1 MKSDA
6 GGCSVT
12 DIGWISLDIMDRL
25 DRLAEITETP
35 GYLTRRC
42 YTPEHRAAND
52 LAAEW
57 MRAAGMEVWQ
67 DAVGNM
73 MGRYE
78 GKTPGAPAILLGS
91 HLDTVIRAGKY
102 DGGLGV
108 LSAIDCVKS
117 LNERGVRYDNAIEV
131 ACFADEEGVRYQS
144 TFLGSRG
151 LAGTFDTG
159 LLDRPDKD
167 GITLAQA
174 MTEFGLDPAKIG
186 EAARKPGEIRC
197 YLEVHIEQGPVLEAE
212 DLSTCAVTAIA
223 GANRMTVSVTG
234 DAGHAG
240 TVPMSARQDA
250 LTAASECILAV
261 ESAAARHEHA
271 VGTVGQITAS
281 PGATNVIPGQAE
293 FSVDFRAADDAV
305 RRQAVDELI
314 TAFDAIAEK
323 RGVTLKID
331 HSHAANG
338 VTCAPEL
345 VDTIE
350 AALTDLG
357 QRPFRLPSGAG
368 HDAAALAEI
377 TDVGMIFVRCDRGIS
392 HSPEESI
399 TAEDAIAG
407 ATLLLR
413 TVERLGT
420 TNT

>member
-1 MKSDA
+1 MTEINNVSA
-6 GGCSVT
+6 
-12 DIGWISLDIMDRL
+12 DIMDRL
-25 DRLAEITETP
+25 DQLAQITETP

-52 LAAEW
+52 LAAKW
-57 MRAAGMEVWQ
+57 MREAGMEVWE

-73 MGRYE
+73 IGRYE

-91 HLDTVIRAGKY
+91 HLDTVIMAGKY

-151 LAGTFDTG
+151 LAGTFDMA

-174 MTEFGLDPAKIG
+174 MRDFGLDPARIA
-186 EAARKPGEIRC
+186 EAARKPEEIRC

-223 GANRMTVSVTG
+223 GANRMTVRVKG
-234 DAGHAG
+234 EAGHAG
-240 TVPMSARQDA
+240 TVPMGARKDA
-250 LTAASECILAV
+250 LSAAAEAVMAV
-261 ESAAARHEHA
+261 ESTAARHEHA
-271 VGTVGQITAS
+271 VGTVGQISAS
-281 PGATNVIPGQAE
+281 PGATNVIPGQVD

-305 RRQAVDELI
+305 RTKAVAELLSVFHTI
-314 TAFDAIAEK
+314 SET
-323 RGVTLKID
+323 RGVTFDID
-331 HSHAANG
+331 HSHAADG
-338 VTCAPEL
+338 VTCAPNL

-350 AALTDLG
+350 AAMSDLD

-368 HDAAALAEI
+368 HDAAALAHI
-377 TDVGMIFVRCDRGIS
+377 TDVGMIFTRCERGIS
-392 HSPEESI
+392 HSPDENMTS
-399 TAEDAIAG
+399 EDAIAG
-407 ATLLLR
+407 ANLLLR
-413 TVERLGT
+413 TVERLGSR
-420 TNT
+420 NA

>member
-1 MKSDA
+1 MTK
-6 GGCSVT
+6 
-12 DIGWISLDIMDRL
+12 IGSISLDIMDRL
-25 DRLAEITETP
+25 DQLAEITETP
-35 GYLTRRC
+35 GFLTRRC
-42 YTPEHRAAND
+42 YTPQHRAAND
-52 LAAEW
+52 LAAKW
-57 MRAAGMEVWQ
+57 MREAGMQAWQ

-91 HLDTVIRAGKY
+91 HLDTVIKAGKY

-108 LSAIDCVKS
+108 LCAIDCVKS

-151 LAGTFDTG
+151 LAGTFDIA

-174 MTEFGLDPAKIG
+174 MTDFGLDTGLIA
-186 EAARKPGEIRC
+186 EAARNPDEIRC

-223 GANRMTVSVTG
+223 GANRMTVQIDG

-240 TVPMSARQDA
+240 TVPMGARRDA
-250 LTAASECILAV
+250 LKAACECILAV
-261 ESAAARHEHA
+261 ETTAARHEHA
-271 VGTVGQITAS
+271 VGTVGQIAS
-281 PGATNVIPGQAE
+281 GPGATNVIPGTAE
-293 FSVDFRAADDAV
+293 FSVDFRAADDGV
-305 RRQAVDELI
+305 RNQAVGEL
-314 TAFDAIAEK
+314 TAAFDAIAAK
-323 RGVTLKID
+323 RGVAITID
-331 HSHAANG
+331 HSHAADG
-338 VTCAPEL
+338 VTCAPDL
-345 VDTIE
+345 VGTIE
-350 AALTDLG
+350 AAMSDLG

-368 HDAAALAEI
+368 HDAAALAHI

-392 HSPEESI
+392 HSPDESI

-407 ATLLLR
+407 ANLLLR